1 MYAVVRYH
9 NYRKEQDLKVL
20 NVFYDKEKAIK
31 KAYEYAEEEFKV
43 ELQEEKLVDHVKEQW
58 LFLYDAITEY
68 TIGDGFG
75 AYVFA
80 VITLP
85 QPE

>member
-9 NYRKEQDLKVL
+9 NYRKELDMKVL
-20 NVFYDKEKAIK
+20 NIFYDKEKAIK
-31 KAYEYAEEEFKV
+31 QAYEYAEIEFK
-43 ELQEEKLVDHVKEQW
+43 EYLDEEKIVDRVEQQW
-58 LFLYDAITEY
+58 LFVYDAIVEY

-75 AYVFA
+75 SYVFS
-80 VITLP
+80 VIALP

>member
-1 MYAVVRYH
+1 MYAVIRYH

-20 NVFYDKEKAIK
+20 NVFYDKDKAK
-31 KAYEYAEEEFKV
+31 QKAYEYAEIEFK
-43 ELQEEKLVDHVKEQW
+43 EYLEEETIVDHVIEEW
-58 LFLYDAITEY
+58 LYVHDTIVKY